1 MADYEIKS
9 GDNLYRIVAKQF
21 QLKKRSDIMKM
32 IQKVAKD
39 NNIKNPDKIYTGQK
53 IVLKDELRLNSV
65 SIFNPETQQK
75 TLLKDSTGNTNYYR
89 ATSVWGDIATKPE
102 EFPGQYFTPSKVRE
116 VTLATTE
123 VEDVIT
129 DVSDYSTSDEA
140 KTRRDISGKDIASK
154 AAQVSGSVMENS
166 DAYKLFLQ
174 VNADDFTVRE
184 TEYKGKV
191 EQKAF
196 LDKTKSDGKIKVFSF
211 EQVNGKE
218 YLALR
223 DNNGVVHY
231 FDRND
236 NLKEVHFDAQEE
248 ATEATE
254 TSETS
259 E

>member
-1 MADYEIKS
+1 MTDYEIKS

-89 ATSVWGDIATKPE
+89 ATSVFGDIATKPE
-102 EFPGQYFTPSKVRE
+102 EYPGQYFTPSEVRE
-116 VTLATTE
+116 VTLATEE
-123 VEDVIT
+123 VEDVTI
-129 DVSDYSTSDEA
+129 DVRGYFTSD
-140 KTRRDISGKDIASK
+140 TPRDGSGQDIAGK
-154 AAQVSGSVMENS
+154 EGQEGGFKMGKS

-174 VNADDFTVRE
+174 VNADDFTVRDI
-184 TEYKGKV
+184 EYNGKV

-196 LDKTKSDGKIKVFSF
+196 LDMTKSDGKIKVFSF

-223 DNNGVVHY
+223 DNDGVVHY

-248 ATEATE
+248 ATETTE

-259 E
+259 ETSE